1 MTIDWKNKNL
11 RNGMKVEKKVER
23 SMEEKFHMLT
33 HSDVYIHASCKRC
46 LTRFVFCANGPSEF
60 WFMTVGY
67 GSSAEMIEGREDREG
82 LKVWECPECN
92 TALYIEQRLKDGSE
106 QCIEFFTSI

>member
-1 MTIDWKNKNL
+1 MTIDWRNKNL

-23 SMEEKFHMLT
+23 SMEEKFDMLT
-33 HSDVYIHASCKRC
+33 HSDVYHHASCKRC
-46 LTRFVFCANGPSEF
+46 LSRFVFCANGPSDF
-60 WFMTVGY
+60 WFITVGY

-92 TALYIEQRLKDGSE
+92 TVLYIEQDNDGNWE
-106 QCIEFFTSI
+106 GTEFFTTI